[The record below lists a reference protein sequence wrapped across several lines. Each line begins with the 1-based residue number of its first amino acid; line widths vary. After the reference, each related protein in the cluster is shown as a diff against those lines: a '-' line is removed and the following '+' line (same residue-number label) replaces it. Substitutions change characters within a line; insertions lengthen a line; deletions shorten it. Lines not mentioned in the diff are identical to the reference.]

1 MNKKMI
7 DTNYILNELRQGV
20 STEDMAKSMTD
31 ALNAAQEQYNK
42 ELAEKAAASKR
53 DEKLDELAEKIAGA
67 LNEYT
72 AVATGIDMD
81 KGGITAQEVRDVAN
95 ELMPLA
101 NALRKAVTNDKV
113 KVKVLKDPKD
123 VDSVFAKF
131 FKDFGL

>member
-1 MNKKMI
+1 MI
-7 DTNYILNELRQGV
+7 DTNYILNALRQGV

-53 DEKLDELAEKIAGA
+53 DEKLDELAEKIAVA

-72 AVATGIDMD
+72 AVATGIDMGKD
-81 KGGITAQEVRDVAN
+81 GITAQEVRDVAN

-101 NALRKAVTNDKV
+101 DALRKAVTNDKV

-123 VDSVFAKF
+123 VNSVFAKF